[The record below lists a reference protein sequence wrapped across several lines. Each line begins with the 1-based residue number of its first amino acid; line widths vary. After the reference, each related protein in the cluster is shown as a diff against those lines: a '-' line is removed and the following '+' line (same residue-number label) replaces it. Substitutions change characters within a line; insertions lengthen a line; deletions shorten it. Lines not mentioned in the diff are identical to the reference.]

1 MQLLS
6 RNNLPSFP
14 SILAACLLVF
24 ASIPA
29 HSQEYTSIVVFGDS
43 LSDSG
48 NDAHLY
54 QQKYGFRLPGVNFD
68 YADGRFTDGYET
80 IPGAQNYIGTW
91 VEQLAAAL
99 PSKPKIKNSLDGG
112 TNYSYGFA
120 TTGDGL
126 GYLFYDIYG
135 VTYSVYVSNIG
146 QQITDYLATKPKMN
160 GKTLFIV
167 WGGGIDLLY
176 ATSPV
181 DILDAADNQ
190 AHNVQ
195 RLVDAG
201 ATDIMVANLPA
212 LGLIPRLNGS
222 PSTADPANA
231 ASAVFNYFLDQGL
244 DGVAK
249 NSPGQPLHL
258 YRLDIFT
265 LFNQMVASPSTFSLT
280 NVTGTSQGMIGIN
293 PDTYLFWDDIHP
305 TTKGFNIVALTAAK
319 LLDSKKCWGYVWP
332 YPLAESERSCAVK

>member
-1 MQLLS
+1 MQQLS
-6 RNNLPSFP
+6 RKNLPAFP
-14 SILAACLLVF
+14 SLLAVFLLVF

-43 LSDSG
+43 LSDTG
-48 NDAHLY
+48 NVADLY
-54 QQKYGFRLPGVNFD
+54 QQQHGFRLPGVNFD
-68 YADGRFTDGYET
+68 YTDGRFTDGYDT
-80 IPGAQNYIGTW
+80 IPGAQNYTGTW

-99 PSKPKIKNSLDGG
+99 PSKPKIKASLDGG
-112 TNYSYGFA
+112 TNYAYGFA
-120 TTGDGL
+120 TTANGL
-126 GYLFYDIYG
+126 GYLFYDIGG
-135 VTYSVYVSNIG
+135 VTYSVYVSNVG

-160 GKTLFIV
+160 GKTLYIL
-167 WGGGIDLLY
+167 WAGGIDLLY
-176 ATSPV
+176 ANSPL
-181 DILDAADNQ
+181 DIYDAGVNQ
-190 AHNVQ
+190 AINVQ

-212 LGLIPRLNGS
+212 LGLTPRLNGS
-222 PSTADPANA
+222 PISVEAGNQ
-231 ASAVFNYFLDQGL
+231 ASALFNSVLDQSL
-244 DGVAK
+244 DGVMK

-280 NVTGTSQGMIGIN
+280 NVTGRAQGLIGIN

-305 TTKGFNIVALTAAK
+305 TTKTHNIVALTAAK

-332 YPLAESERSCAVK
+332 YPLAESERACALQ